1 MKNFALIGAA
11 GYIAPRH
18 MKAIKDTGNRLV
30 CAVDPSDSV
39 GILDSYFE
47 DVDFFTE
54 FERFDRHVEKLRRK
68 DQGNEVHYVSIC
80 SPNYL
85 HDAHIRFALRVGAD
99 AICEK
104 PLVLNPWNLDGLAE
118 LEKETGKKIYNVLQ
132 LRIHDSITRLRDKVL
147 REKSDHKKLIDL
159 TYITS
164 RGKWYFYSWKG
175 NLEKSGGVATN
186 IGIHFFDMLTWI
198 FGRVQQIQ
206 VFYSDRKKVGGF
218 LELEKANVRWFLS
231 LDKNDLPQK
240 AVAQGK
246 RTYRSILIENE
257 ELEFSGGFTDLHTK
271 VYESILQGKGYGLE
285 DARPSIELAYRIRHA
300 QIAPPEPEKLHPI
313 LAEVMG
319 RSRG

>member
-68 DQGNEVHYVSIC
+68 DEGNEVHYVSIC

-313 LAEVMG
+313 LGKIVG
-319 RSRG
+319 